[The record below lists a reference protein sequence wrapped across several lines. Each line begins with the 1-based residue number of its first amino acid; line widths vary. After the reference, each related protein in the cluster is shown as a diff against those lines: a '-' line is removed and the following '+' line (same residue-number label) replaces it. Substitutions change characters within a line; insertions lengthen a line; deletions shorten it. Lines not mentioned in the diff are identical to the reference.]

1 MNQPQ
6 FKIFG
11 ERRRELKKE
20 LSLLKRSVRYF
31 WHFYNED
38 KFMTQFYGG
47 KEGYPMSDEEA
58 QKRYDKKL
66 EKIKSLE
73 EKLTKPYE

>member
-11 ERRRELKKE
+11 GERRELKKE

-31 WHFYNED
+31 
-38 KFMTQFYGG
+38 
-47 KEGYPMSDEEA
+47 
-58 QKRYDKKL
+58 
-66 EKIKSLE
+66 
-73 EKLTKPYE
+73 